1 MKKTVGNVTNCR
13 TPYPLYNPRMASIQ
27 LLPDLLINQIAAG
40 EVIERPASA
49 LKELL
54 ENSLDAGADE
64 ISVQLEGGGVKLL
77 RVRDNGSGILHDQ
90 LSLALM
96 RHATSKIASLEDLQ
110 RVASMGFRGEALAS
124 MAAVAQVTLTSR
136 TVEAPHAWKV
146 DAADGKQ
153 GEVVPASHTHGT
165 SIEMRELYFNTP
177 ARRKFLKSENTEY
190 AWCEET
196 FKRIALSRPDVAFSL
211 QNNGR
216 MVWQLAASSSVA
228 AKSVPPPQPSPGGR
242 GSDFAD
248 TQKVAP
254 APHKEKQMNPLPLGE
269 GRVGEHSLK
278 EHSLQQRIT
287 ALLGAEFGQHAVV
300 VERQIGALHL
310 YGIAALPAY
319 SRSTRDEQYFFI
331 NGRFV
336 RDKVLMHAVRQAYQ
350 DILHHQ
356 RHPAFVLFLDMPPE
370 QVDVNVHPAKSEV
383 RFRESQG
390 IHQFVFHALQDAL
403 SVTMKAATPDP
414 SDSSFPRR
422 RESIE
427 SSNELDSRLRGN
439 DGTFSFEQQRI
450 RFGAAEQQATY
461 RAWESQTGKGEELR
475 EKGNSSP
482 AFDSP
487 LPSSPFPLPNVEHPL
502 GFALGQLS
510 GIYILAQNQQG
521 LIVVDM
527 HAAHERIV
535 YERLKTAFDAQ
546 QMPTQPLLIPV
557 SFAADTLDV
566 ATVED
571 EQDALLRLGFDI
583 APLSPT
589 TLAVRSMPAML
600 KQSKA
605 EAAAKEVLH
614 ELRDFGA
621 SRALT
626 ERRNELLATLACHSA
641 VRANQQLS
649 LPEMNAILRE
659 MEQTERADQ
668 CNHGRPTW
676 FQVTID
682 ELDAMFMRGK

>member
-1 MKKTVGNVTNCR
+1 MS
-13 TPYPLYNPRMASIQ
+13 SIH

-54 ENSLDAGADE
+54 ENSLDAGATE
-64 ISVQLEGGGVKLL
+64 IAVQLEGGGIKRLV
-77 RVRDNGSGILHDQ
+77 VRDNGKGIAQDELP
-90 LSLALM
+90 LALM
-96 RHATSKIASLEDLQ
+96 RHATSKISSLEDLQ
-110 RVASMGFRGEALAS
+110 KVASMGFRGEALAS
-124 MAAVAQVTLTSR
+124 MAAVAQLSLTSR
-136 TVEAPHAWKV
+136 TAEAAHAWKV
-146 DAADGKQ
+146 EALDGTQSAAA
-153 GEVVPASHTHGT
+153 PAAHPHGT
-165 SIEMRELYFNTP
+165 SIEIRELYFNTP
-177 ARRKFLKSENTEY
+177 ARRKFLKSESTEY
-190 AWCEET
+190 AWCEEV

-211 QNNGR
+211 QRDGKS
-216 MVWQLAASSSVA
+216 VWQFPKQDLA
-228 AKSVPPPQPSPGGR
+228 
-242 GSDFAD
+242 
-248 TQKVAP
+248 
-254 APHKEKQMNPLPLGE
+254 
-269 GRVGEHSLK
+269 
-278 EHSLQQRIT
+278 QRIN
-287 ALLGAEFGQHAVV
+287 AILGSEFGQYAVS
-300 VERQIGALHL
+300 VEREVGPLHL
-310 YGIAALPAY
+310 YGIAGLPAY
-319 SRSTRDEQYFFI
+319 SRSTRDEQYFFV

-403 SVTMKAATPDP
+403 GATMKQGSAESVAPQTETARPSFAPIQQQTMAFNAAQP
-414 SDSSFPRR
+414 
-422 RESIE
+422 
-427 SSNELDSRLRGN
+427 
-439 DGTFSFEQQRI
+439 Q
-450 RFGAAEQQATY
+450 AAYKLWEENATVRDEFTEPQA
-461 RAWESQTGKGEELR
+461 
-475 EKGNSSP
+475 P
-482 AFDSP
+482 AAQP
-487 LPSSPFPLPNVEHPL
+487 EAHPL

-535 YERLKTAFDAQ
+535 YERLKAAFDQQ
-546 QMPTQPLLIPV
+546 QMPTQQLMIPV
-557 SFAADTLDV
+557 TFAAEALDV
-566 ATVED
+566 ATVEE
-571 EQDALLRLGFDI
+571 EQTALQQLGFDI
-583 APLSPT
+583 APIST
-589 TLAVRSMPAML
+589 NTLAVRAMPAML
-600 KQSKA
+600 KQSHA
-605 EAAAKEVLH
+605 ETAAREVLH

-676 FQVTID
+676 FQVTLQ

>member
-1 MKKTVGNVTNCR
+1 MMSHPWRLDLTAFR
-13 TPYPLYNPRMASIQ
+13 YNPRMPAIQ

-54 ENSLDAGADE
+54 ENSLDAGATD
-64 ISVQLEGGGVKLL
+64 IAVTLENGGIKLL
-77 RVRDNGSGILHDQ
+77 RVRDNGGGIAQAQ
-90 LSLALM
+90 LQLALM
-96 RHATSKIASLEDLQ
+96 RHATSKIASLDDLQ

-136 TVEAPHAWKV
+136 TPDATHAWKI
-146 DAADGKQ
+146 DAIDGTHSDA
-153 GEVVPASHTHGT
+153 VPAAHAHGT

-211 QNNGR
+211 QHNGR
-216 MVWQLAASSSVA
+216 TAWQLPKHDLA
-228 AKSVPPPQPSPGGR
+228 
-242 GSDFAD
+242 
-248 TQKVAP
+248 
-254 APHKEKQMNPLPLGE
+254 
-269 GRVGEHSLK
+269 
-278 EHSLQQRIT
+278 QRIT
-287 ALLGAEFGQHAVV
+287 AILGAEFGQHAVV
-300 VERQIGALHL
+300 VERQIANLHL

-356 RHPAFVLFLDMPPE
+356 RHPAFVLFLEMPPE
-370 QVDVNVHPAKSEV
+370 LVDVNVHPAKSEV

-403 SVTMKAATPDP
+403 SATMKQSPTSAEPTHTEAEETRAPY
-414 SDSSFPRR
+414 FA
-422 RESIE
+422 
-427 SSNELDSRLRGN
+427 
-439 DGTFSFEQQRI
+439 EQQRI
-450 RFGAAEQQATY
+450 RFGASQQQATY
-461 RAWESQTGKGEELR
+461 RVWESQSQELAPRIEERVSDSR
-475 EKGNSSP
+475 EPLSSAQSSILNP
-482 AFDSP
+482 R
-487 LPSSPFPLPNVEHPL
+487 PSQEHPL

-510 GIYILAQNQQG
+510 GIYILAQNRQG

-668 CNHGRPTW
+668 CNHGRPTL
-676 FQVTID
+676 FQITVE
-682 ELDAMFMRGK
+682 ELDTMFMRGK